1 MFWILISKKQ
11 KNVIF
16 VFYLLINRVCIDV
29 TLLIFDFFPYCAPGC
44 KQMLKNETKQSGP
57 KSEYALNQGR
67 SGALLWLTCFNA
79 SLKEPIR
86 RFQQIK
92 NIMLSWKVAW
102 NCMGMLRSKLVI
114 FFVYDYV
121 EKFSLFGGRWSSSLS
136 LERDKRFQ
144 IWKIREI
151 NLCVVLIWDCAE
163 CIKIKKCV
171 K

>member
-114 FFVYDYV
+114 FFCLRWKIFTVWWPV
-121 EKFSLFGGRWSSSLS
+121 ELEFEYIESNDTRS

-144 IWKIREI
+144 IWK
-151 NLCVVLIWDCAE
+151 NSWN
-163 CIKIKKCV
+163 
-171 K
+171 